1 MSTANISTHPHCCE
15 CLLTG
20 WFGCYWPR
28 HPTSPNGYDGQH
40 TTRPSLTS
48 HCSWGGTWVGTT
60 MYAANA
66 PPTPSLTSHCSWG
79 GTWVGRW
86 CPLHRTMRHPPQPH
100 EPLLMGWITGGTT
113 MHAAPGIE
121 QRTTHPQPHEPL
133 LVGWRLEATTAHC
146 YSTHNHCH
154 EPLLVG
160 GKGCYARGG
169 AWQGVFSTGI
179 QWNSW
184 IPGSPIGI
192 GGGV

>member
-1 MSTANISTHPHCCE
+1 MPRSKDEYGKH
-15 CLLTG
+15 
-20 WFGCYWPR
+20 R
-28 HPTSPNGYDGQH
+28 HPPPLLRALARRLVRVLLAASPHLPQWIRQ
-40 TTRPSLTS
+40 TTHHPPQPHKPLL
-48 HCSWGGTWVGTT
+48 VGTT

-86 CPLHRTMRHPPQPH
+86 CPPHRTTRHPPQPH
-100 EPLLMGWITGGTT
+100 EPLLVGWITGGTT
-113 MHAAPGIE
+113 MHAAPRIE
-121 QRTTHPQPHEPL
+121 QRTTHPQPHKPL

-184 IPGSPIGI
+184 IPGSLIGI